1 MTLINRFSAID
12 KAIINATGN
21 SLVIC
26 GNSTTID
33 DNTSDMITV
42 AGGTTRNWAASG
54 SNGTISILGDSTI
67 LYAEL
72 IWYSTVKSDVPGSLD
87 VRSIQ
92 DNPITFTTPL
102 GVNQI
107 SPQNTE
113 SYTDVSGN
121 IDRFRSTD
129 ITNIIK
135 ASLGGTY
142 TVSAVPTSLP
152 AVGLSSTRA
161 GWTLTVIYR
170 NDVFVPKKI
179 IFLSGIEPATNS
191 NPFQTTITGFATS
204 SDENDLK
211 GNIIFACAN
220 GQPLKG
226 VETLKTGPSF
236 ANLTVEGNPVGAPN
250 PNPGTSPN
258 NPYNSFFPGQI
269 NICNPIDANVG
280 LINISG
286 TNGTK
291 NHDGFVPTQVTGGR
305 NKWDLTN
312 INFSNSLV
320 TNQNQLAIQL
330 TESGAIDGV
339 MIVES
344 GTSVNAVAPDI
355 VVDFNIYDPDG
366 KSASKVQVGEQ
377 LIYSVKVS
385 NSGKSAANN
394 FILSTILDPACSYIP
409 NSFTVNGVVSPGAD
423 IAKGVNIGTIE
434 PTGVANVLFSV
445 RVNSL
450 PVSKTI
456 KGYVDYN
463 YSFVSGSGSPTT
475 TNYGT
480 SKVITID
487 VITAT
492 ISVVKISSAQT
503 ALVGDRINYTIDI
516 KNTGT
521 VPVTSVLFQ
530 DVISKYSSFV
540 TGTVSIDGKSDPS
553 LDPNIGFSLS
563 DLPVSGSIRIIFS
576 VDILSLP
583 PSTIVDNSTKVTFTT
598 INPAFP
604 FPITRTIL
612 SNILPIQIQFTDI
625 VAKRCTSNDYPKVG
639 EIVTYNLNL
648 TNIGNITATNVNVIE
663 PPVYGQTFVT
673 GTVTING
680 VPKPTLNPFT
690 GFVINSIPAQQ
701 STDIQYQ
708 MLLNAVNPNKVI
720 ENTANVPFR
729 YQVQPGSPEIDAEI
743 NSNTVTTIANFV
755 KVDIIETVD
764 KPYATIGD
772 ILYYSVE
779 ITNSGNIDAFNTI
792 FLSKIQNGT
801 SFIPG
806 TVAINGVIQPGLNPS
821 VGFSVGTICLG
832 NTIVV
837 TYQALVN
844 SVPIPNVVLNNS
856 ELVYSYKP
864 DPNGVSI
871 TTTATGNTVQT
882 IINVVSFTF
891 TKTVDKDY
899 GVVGDFMSYSTYIV
913 NTGTVTLRNVKFAD
927 DLSSYLRFYSETVFI
942 NGINYPG
949 YDVRTGFIIGDL
961 NPGDTFRISFGV
973 SVIAVPP
980 SGVIANTADMVYTY
994 QLSPSG
1000 EVITDSSKSNEVRTN
1015 IVNGDLKVTKYVNK
1029 TYATLG
1035 DTLTYSFNVSNIG
1048 NVTATSTNFFDVIPI
1063 GASFIPGTVIIN
1075 GLSKPIYNPE
1085 LGFALG
1091 SLTAGQVVSL
1101 SFNTLVNFVPS
1112 PNTLINNG
1120 SVIFDYLFNSSAPP
1134 ISKTITSNNVTTV
1147 VNVAAITFT
1156 KAVDLAFA
1164 TIGDV
1169 LTYTL
1174 RATNTGTV
1182 DLNNVI
1188 FKDIIPSA
1196 AIFNANS
1203 VVIDNVSKPGLNP
1216 NIGFSIDSIPPSGIR
1231 VITFKVTVISL
1242 PTPNTIINS
1251 ATLSYSYKINSSGT
1265 EITGNITS
1273 NTVTTTINNAS
1284 VTNTKTVDK
1293 LYATVGDTLTYTS
1306 VIKNTGNINLINT
1319 LFTDLTRLN
1328 TTFILGSVKINDQAQ
1343 ANLNPNTGFT
1353 LGTIIPTQSVSVE
1366 FKVTVSSV
1374 PLTGFVTNNSLLNY
1388 DYNIDPSG
1396 IVIIGNVTSNT
1407 VTTFINLGNLTITK
1421 AANRTFARVT
1431 DVVKYNFVITNT
1443 ANTVLQNMSF
1453 IDIIQTES
1461 SFNTDSVF
1469 VNGINQP
1476 LFNPNF
1482 GFLLSDIGIG
1492 QFTTIEFTVTVNS
1505 IPTSGLLLNTGSVT
1519 FSYYVDPLGTPTTK
1533 TITSNQTT
1541 VNVNDTIVS
1550 ATKAVDKTLAKI
1562 GDVLAYS
1569 FILINEGNTPA
1580 LNVVFTD
1587 LLNSNILFNAGSV
1600 IINGTPSPLVNPN
1613 LGFSLPDLAS
1623 FGTTTVSFN
1632 ATVLTRPTNNVVPNF
1647 ATIDYQYRVDPLQ
1660 PLIPVSITTNTVFT
1674 NIAVGEITVTK
1685 FASKVY
1691 STVNDTIVYTLSIK
1705 NTGSVN
1711 ATNMVFKDLVPGS
1724 SSFIPETV
1732 LVNGV
1737 IQNRYDPNVGFP
1749 LPDLIPN
1756 AINLVSFAIKVDSLP
1771 ASGTIINTAAVTF
1784 SYKLTPIDPTVTITT
1799 NSNSVTTFINLGKL
1813 VITKSVDKAYAT
1825 LENMLAY
1832 TITLQN
1838 VGSVPTSNIFFQD
1851 IIKSDTLFNSG
1862 SVVINGV
1869 SSPNLNPN
1877 TGFNLADIPQ
1887 AVITTVSFT
1896 VTVKSVPLNSII
1908 YNTANVNYS
1917 YYVDPSD
1924 PLINASDQSNTVATQ
1939 INLGKLTVTKAVS
1952 LAYATPGDTLD
1963 YTVNVVN
1970 SGNVPVASVNFRD
1983 VIPTGATFVPDSVT
1997 INGVIKPGYDPF
2009 DSFTLGTINAGDS
2022 VKVGFKAIVTS
2033 VPVPS
2038 LIANTANVIFTYRI
2052 NPLGPDIINQTNS
2065 NTVTTQTNLGRLT
2078 LTKSVDKTYATLND
2092 ILTYT
2097 VVIANTGDVDALNA
2111 AFLDDLQS
2119 DVTFNTGSVTIN
2131 GQSYVDYDPN
2141 IGFSLGTIST
2151 LGSLIVAFKVT
2162 VTKVPTQITVL
2173 NYALVTFSYK
2183 IDPNG
2188 QDYTKSTQSNTV
2200 LTYIRFASLQ
2210 LVKTVD
2216 LTYATIGNILNYT
2229 IVVTSNGNTAV
2240 NQLFFIDILSNGGTF
2255 NAGSVVV
2262 DDIPQPTFNPIVG
2275 FNLPDLVSG
2284 NTSTI
2289 KFTATITSLPVPP
2302 TITNYAT
2309 ANGVYKIDPTGP
2321 NYQISATSNTVS
2333 TLVNVGN
2340 ISVVKS
2346 VNKLYANV
2354 LDTLTYT
2361 NTITDTG
2368 NVTASDVIFTDNLQ
2382 KEVSFI
2388 KGTVRINGVVNPLLD
2403 PTIGIPLNN
2412 LGPAQVVIVEF
2423 DVKIDSL
2430 PLPPLVS
2437 NTSQVQFSYKTDPN
2451 GSTIIKT
2458 NFSNTVTTSVVL
2470 GQLTATKLV
2479 DKSIATLG
2487 DVLTFTINTINSGDA
2502 IASNVMF
2509 YDTPSVGA
2517 TFNSGSVL
2525 VNNVPQLN
2533 FNPTVGFSL
2542 GDIGIGKVV
2551 NVVFTATVTS
2561 VPASSKVT
2569 NEATLTFKYLV
2580 DPKEPPFSKTTFS
2593 NITTTNIALGNLSVT
2608 KAVDKAYATI
2618 GENLTYTI
2626 VITNIGNVDATNVI
2640 FLDPTP
2646 ANAVFVIGSV
2656 TVNGTP
2662 QPTYNPAAGF
2672 PLNTI
2677 KPGEIVTVV
2686 YKVQVI
2692 I

>member
-26 GNSTTID
+26 GDSTTID
-33 DNTSDMITV
+33 DNTSDMITI
-42 AGGTTRNWAASG
+42 AGSTTRNWAVAG

-72 IWYSTVKSDVPGSLD
+72 IWYSTVRSDVPGSLD

-92 DNPITFTTPL
+92 DNPITFITPL

-113 SYTDVSGN
+113 SYTDASGN

-129 ITNIIK
+129 VTNIIK

-152 AVGLSSTRA
+152 AIGLSSTRA

-179 IFLSGIEPATNS
+179 IFLSGIGPATNTT
-191 NPFQTTITGFATS
+191 PFQTTITGFATS
-204 SDENDLK
+204 SDETDLK

-226 VETLKTGPSF
+226 VETLRTGPSF
-236 ANLTVEGNPVGAPN
+236 ANLTVEGNSVGQPN

-258 NPYNSFFPGQI
+258 NPYNSFFTGQI

-286 TNGTK
+286 TNGNK

-339 MIVES
+339 MIVDT
-344 GTSVNAVAPDI
+344 GTSVNAVAPNI
-355 VVDFNIYDPDG
+355 IVDFNIYDPDG
-366 KSASKVQVGEQ
+366 KSTSKVQVGEQ
-377 LIYSVKVS
+377 LIYSVKIS

-394 FILSTILDPACSYIP
+394 FILSTILDPSCSYIP
-409 NSFTVNGVVSPGAD
+409 NSFTVNGVVSPGVD

-487 VITAT
+487 VIAAT
-492 ISVVKISSAQT
+492 ISVVKTSSAQT

-673 GTVTING
+673 GTVTIDG

-708 MLLNAVNPNKVI
+708 MLVNAINPNKVI

-729 YQVQPGSPEIDAEI
+729 YQVQPGSPEIDSEI

-772 ILYYSVE
+772 ILYYSVA

-801 SFIPG
+801 SFIPNS
-806 TVAINGVIQPGLNPS
+806 VAINGVIQPGFNPN
-821 VGFSVGTICLG
+821 VGFSVGTICFG
-832 NTIVV
+832 STIVV
-837 TYQALVN
+837 TYKALVN
-844 SVPIPNVVLNNS
+844 SVPIPNVVLNYA
-856 ELVYSYKP
+856 ELVYSFKP

-882 IINVVSFTF
+882 IINVVNFTF

-899 GVVGDFMSYSTYIV
+899 AVVGDFMSYSTFIV
-913 NTGTVTLRNVKFAD
+913 NTGTVTLRNVKFGD
-927 DLSSYLRFYSETVFI
+927 DLSSFLTFYPQTVFI

-949 YDVRTGFIIGDL
+949 YDVRTGFILGDL

-973 SVIAVPP
+973 SVISVPP

-994 QLSPSG
+994 QLSPNG

-1015 IVNGDLKVTKYVNK
+1015 IVNGDLKVTKSVNK
-1029 TYATLG
+1029 TYATIG

-1048 NVTATSTNFFDVIPI
+1048 NVTATNTNFFDAIPI
-1063 GASFIPGTVIIN
+1063 GSSFIPGTVIVN
-1075 GLSKPIYNPE
+1075 GLSKPTYNPE
-1085 LGFALG
+1085 IGFTLG

-1101 SFNTLVNFVPS
+1101 SFNTLVNFAPS

-1120 SVIFDYLFNSSAPP
+1120 SVVFDYLFNPSAPP

-1188 FKDIIPSA
+1188 FKDIIPVA
-1196 AIFNANS
+1196 ATFNTNS
-1203 VVIDNVSKPGLNP
+1203 VVIDNVSKPGLDP
-1216 NIGFSIDSIPPSGIR
+1216 NTGFSIDSIPPSGER
-1231 VITFKVTVISL
+1231 VITFKVTVVSL

-1251 ATLSYSYKINSSGT
+1251 GTLSYSYKINPSGT
-1265 EITGNITS
+1265 EFIGNITS
-1273 NTVTTTINNAS
+1273 NTVTTTINNVT

-1293 LYATVGDTLTYTS
+1293 LYATVGDILTYTS
-1306 VIKNTGNINLINT
+1306 VIKNNGNINLINT

-1328 TTFILGSVKINDQAQ
+1328 TTFILGSVKINGQAQ

-1353 LGTIIPTQSVSVE
+1353 LGTIIPAQSVSVE

-1374 PLTGFVTNNSLLNY
+1374 PLAGFVTNNSLLNY
-1388 DYNIDPSG
+1388 EYNIDPSG
-1396 IVIIGNVTSNT
+1396 VIIIGNVTSNT
-1407 VTTFINLGNLTITK
+1407 VNTFINLGNLTITK
-1421 AANRTFARVT
+1421 AANRTFARIT

-1443 ANTVLQNMSF
+1443 GNTVLQNMSF
-1453 IDIIQTES
+1453 IDIIQAES
-1461 SFNTDSVF
+1461 SFDTGSVF
-1469 VNGINQP
+1469 VNGVNQP
-1476 LFNPNF
+1476 LFNPNT

-1505 IPTSGLLLNTGSVT
+1505 IPTSGTLLNTGSVT

-1550 ATKAVDKTLAKI
+1550 ATKAVDKATAKI
-1562 GDVLAYS
+1562 GDILAYS
-1569 FILINEGNTPA
+1569 FILRNEGNTPA
-1580 LNVVFTD
+1580 LSVFFTD
-1587 LLNSNILFNAGSV
+1587 LLNSNILFNTGSV
-1600 IINGTPSPLVNPN
+1600 IINGTPSPLANPN

-1623 FGTTTVSFN
+1623 LGTTTVSFN
-1632 ATVLTRPTNNVVPNF
+1632 ATVLTRPTNNIVPNF
-1647 ATIDYQYRVDPLQ
+1647 ATIDYQYRIDPQQ
-1660 PLIPVSITTNTVFT
+1660 PLIPVTITTNTVLT
-1674 NIAVGEITVTK
+1674 YIATGEITVTK
-1685 FASKVY
+1685 SANKVY
-1691 STVNDTIVYTLSIK
+1691 STVNDTIEYTVSIK

-1711 ATNMVFKDLVPGS
+1711 ATNMSFQDLVPGS
-1724 SSFIPETV
+1724 TSFITGSV
-1732 LVNGV
+1732 LINGIV
-1737 IQNRYDPNVGFP
+1737 QNTYNPNVGFP

-1756 AINLVSFAIKVDSLP
+1756 AINIVSFAIKVDSLP
-1771 ASGTIINTAAVTF
+1771 TSGTIINTAAVTF
-1784 SYKLTPIDPTVTITT
+1784 SYKLTPTDPTVTITT

-1825 LENMLAY
+1825 LENILAY

-1838 VGSVPTSNIFFQD
+1838 VGSVTTSNIFFQD
-1851 IIKSDTLFNSG
+1851 IIQADALFNSG

-1869 SSPNLNPN
+1869 SSPTLNPN
-1877 TGFNLADIPQ
+1877 TGFSLADI
-1887 AVITTVSFT
+1887 AKGIVTTVSFT
-1896 VTVKSVPLNSII
+1896 VTIKSVPLNSII
-1908 YNTANVNYS
+1908 YNTANATYS

-1924 PLINASDQSNTVATQ
+1924 PLINVSAQSNTVATQ

-1963 YTVNVVN
+1963 YTVIIANT
-1970 SGNVPVASVNFRD
+1970 GNVPATSVNFRD
-1983 VIPTGATFVPDSVT
+1983 VIPTGATFVTDSVT
-1997 INGVIKPGYDPF
+1997 INGVIQPGLDPF
-2009 DSFTLGTINAGDS
+2009 NSFTLGTISAGDS
-2022 VKVGFKAIVTS
+2022 VRVGFKAVVTS

-2038 LIANTANVIFTYRI
+2038 LISNIANITFTYRI
-2052 NPLGPDIINQTNS
+2052 NPAGPDIVNQTNS
-2065 NTVTTQTNLGRLT
+2065 NIATTQINLGQLT

-2097 VVIANTGDVDALNA
+2097 VVVANTGNVDALNSV
-2111 AFLDDLQS
+2111 FLDNLQS

-2141 IGFSLGTIST
+2141 VGFNLGTIPT
-2151 LGSLIVAFKVT
+2151 LGSLIVSFKVT
-2162 VTKVPTQITVL
+2162 VTTVPTQITVL
-2173 NYALVTFSYK
+2173 NYAIATFNYK

-2188 QDYTKSTQSNTV
+2188 QDYTKSTRSNTV

-2210 LVKTVD
+2210 LAKTVD
-2216 LTYATIGNILNYT
+2216 LTYATIGSTLNYT
-2229 IVVTSNGNTAV
+2229 VVVTSTGNTAV
-2240 NQLFFIDILSNGGTF
+2240 NQLFFIDILSNGATF
-2255 NAGSVVV
+2255 NPGTVIV
-2262 DDIPQPTFNPIVG
+2262 DDIPRPTFDPIVG

-2289 KFTATITSLPVPP
+2289 KFKATVTSLPVPP
-2302 TITNYAT
+2302 VVTNYAT
-2309 ANGVYKIDPTGP
+2309 ANGVYKIDPAGP

-2333 TLVNVGN
+2333 TSVNVGN
-2340 ISVVKS
+2340 ISIVKS

-2361 NTITDTG
+2361 NTITNTG
-2368 NVTASDVIFTDNLQ
+2368 NVTASNVIFTDNLQ
-2382 KEVSFI
+2382 QEVSFVG
-2388 KGTVRINGVVNPLLD
+2388 GTVRINGVVNPLLD
-2403 PTIGIPLNN
+2403 PTVGIPLNN

-2423 DVKIDSL
+2423 DVRIDSL

-2437 NTSQVQFSYKTDPN
+2437 NTSQVQFSYKIDPN
-2451 GSTIIKT
+2451 GSIIIKT
-2458 NFSNTVTTSVVL
+2458 NFSNTVTTNIVL

-2487 DVLTFTINTINSGDA
+2487 DVLTFTINTINTGNV

-2517 TFNSGSVL
+2517 TFNTGSVL
-2525 VNNVPQLN
+2525 VNGVPQIN
-2533 FNPTVGFSL
+2533 FNPTVGFSI
-2542 GDIGIGKVV
+2542 GDIGIGRVV

-2561 VPASSKVT
+2561 VPVSGKVT

-2593 NITTTNIALGNLSVT
+2593 NITTTIIAVGNLSVT

>member
-12 KAIINATGN
+12 KAIITATGN

-26 GNSTTID
+26 GSSTIID

-42 AGGTTRNWAASG
+42 AGTTTRNWAAAG

-72 IWYSTVKSDVPGSLD
+72 IWYSTVRSDVPGSLD

-129 ITNIIK
+129 VTNIIK

-152 AVGLSSTRA
+152 QIGLSSTRA

-179 IFLSGIEPATNS
+179 IFLSGIGPATNTT
-191 NPFQTTITGFATS
+191 PFQTTITGFATS
-204 SDENDLK
+204 SDETDLK

-226 VETLKTGPSF
+226 VETLRTGPSF
-236 ANLTVEGNPVGAPN
+236 ANLTVEGNPVGQPN

-269 NICNPIDANVG
+269 NICNPIDTNVG

-286 TNGTK
+286 TNGNK
-291 NHDGFVPTQVTGGR
+291 NYDGFVPTQVTGGR

-330 TESGAIDGV
+330 TESGTIDGV
-339 MIVES
+339 MIVET
-344 GTSVNAVAPDI
+344 GTSVNAIAPDI
-355 VVDFNIYDPDG
+355 IVDFNIYDPDG
-366 KSASKVQVGEQ
+366 KSTSKVQVGEQ
-377 LIYSVKVS
+377 LIYSVKIS

-394 FILSTILDPACSYIP
+394 FILSTILDPSCSYIP
-409 NSFTVNGVVSPGAD
+409 NSLTVNGVISPGAD
-423 IAKGVNIGTIE
+423 ITRGVNIGTID

-450 PVSKTI
+450 PVSKTV
-456 KGYVDYN
+456 KGYVNYN
-463 YSFVSGSGSPTT
+463 YSFISGSGSPTT

-480 SKVITID
+480 TKVITID
-487 VITAT
+487 VISAT
-492 ISVVKISSAQT
+492 ISVVKTSSTQT

-521 VPVTSVLFQ
+521 VPVSSVLFQ
-530 DVISKYSSFV
+530 DIISQYSSFV
-540 TGTVSIDGKSDPS
+540 KGTVSIDGISEPT
-553 LDPNIGFSLS
+553 LDPNSGFSLS
-563 DLPVSGSIRIIFS
+563 DIPVSGSIRIIFS

-583 PSTIVDNSTKVTFTT
+583 PSTIVDNSTRVTFTT

-604 FPITRTIL
+604 FPITRTIF

-625 VAKRCTSNDYPKVG
+625 VATRCTSNDYPKVG

-663 PPVYGQTFVT
+663 PPVYGQTFVN
-673 GTVTING
+673 GTVTIDG

-690 GFVINSIPAQQ
+690 GFVINSIPPQQ

-708 MLLNAVNPNKVI
+708 MLVNAINPNKVI

-755 KVDIIETVD
+755 KVDLIETVD

-772 ILYYSVE
+772 ILYYSVA
-779 ITNSGNIDAFNTI
+779 ITNSGNIDAFNTL
-792 FLSKIQNGT
+792 FLSRIQNGT
-801 SFIPG
+801 SFIPNS
-806 TVAINGVIQPGLNPS
+806 VAINGVIQPGFNPN
-821 VGFSVGTICLG
+821 VGFSVGTICFG
-832 NTIVV
+832 NTVVV
-837 TYQALVN
+837 TYKALVN
-844 SVPIPNVVLNNS
+844 NVPIPNIVLNFAQ
-856 ELVYSYKP
+856 LVYSFKP

-871 TTTATGNTVQT
+871 TTTTTGNTVQT
-882 IINVVSFTF
+882 IINVASYTF

-899 GVVGDFMSYSTYIV
+899 AVVGDFMSYSTFIV
-913 NTGTVTLRNVKFAD
+913 NTGTVTLRNVKFGD
-927 DLSSYLRFYSETVFI
+927 DLSSFLTYYPQTVFI

-949 YDVRTGFIIGDL
+949 YDVRTGFILGDL

-973 SVIAVPP
+973 SVNEVPP
-980 SGVIANTADMVYTY
+980 SGFIANTADMVYTY

-1000 EVITDSSKSNEVRTN
+1000 EVITESAKSNEVRTN
-1015 IVNGDLKVTKYVNK
+1015 IVNGNLRVTKSVNRNF
-1029 TYATLG
+1029 ATIG
-1035 DTLTYSFNVSNIG
+1035 DTLTYSFNVSNIS
-1048 NVTATSTNFFDVIPI
+1048 NVTATNTNFFDVIPI
-1063 GASFIPGTVIIN
+1063 GSSFIPGTVIIN
-1075 GLSKPIYNPE
+1075 GLPKPTYNPQ
-1085 LGFALG
+1085 LGFTLG

-1120 SVIFDYLFNSSAPP
+1120 SVIFDYLFNPLAPP

-1147 VNVAAITFT
+1147 VNVATVTFT
-1156 KAVDLAFA
+1156 KAVDKLYA
-1164 TIGDV
+1164 TIGEV
-1169 LTYTL
+1169 LTYTFQ
-1174 RATNTGTV
+1174 ATNTGTV
-1182 DLNNVI
+1182 ELNNVI
-1188 FKDIIPSA
+1188 FKDIIPIA
-1196 AIFNANS
+1196 ATFNINS
-1203 VVIDNVSKPGLNP
+1203 VVIDNVSKPGLDP
-1216 NIGFSIDSIPPSGIR
+1216 NTGFSVDSIPPSGER
-1231 VITFKVTVISL
+1231 VITFKVTVVSL

-1251 ATLSYSYKINSSGT
+1251 GTLSYSYKINPSGT
-1265 EITGNITS
+1265 EFIGNITS
-1273 NTVTTTINNAS
+1273 NTVTTTINNVT

-1293 LYATVGDTLTYTS
+1293 LYATLGDTLTYTS

-1328 TTFILGSVKINDQAQ
+1328 TTFILGSVKINGQAQ
-1343 ANLNPNTGFT
+1343 ANFNPNTGFT
-1353 LGTIIPTQSVSVE
+1353 LGTIIPNQSVSVE

-1374 PLTGFVTNNSLLNY
+1374 PLAGFVTNNSLLNY
-1388 DYNIDPSG
+1388 EYNIDPSG
-1396 IVIIGNVTSNT
+1396 VIIIGNVTSNT

-1421 AANRTFARVT
+1421 AANRTFARIT

-1443 ANTVLQNMSF
+1443 GNTVLQNMSF
-1453 IDIIQTES
+1453 IDIIQAES
-1461 SFNTDSVF
+1461 LFNTGSVF
-1469 VNGINQP
+1469 VNGINAP
-1476 LFNPNF
+1476 LFNPNS

-1505 IPTSGLLLNTGSVT
+1505 IPTSGNLLNTGSVT
-1519 FSYYVDPLGTPTTK
+1519 FSYYVDPLGLPTTK

-1550 ATKAVDKTLAKI
+1550 ATKAVDKATAKI
-1562 GDVLAYS
+1562 GDILAYS
-1569 FILINEGNTPA
+1569 FILRNEGNTPA
-1580 LNVVFTD
+1580 LSVFFTD

-1600 IINGTPSPLVNPN
+1600 IINGTPSPLSNPN
-1613 LGFSLPDLAS
+1613 LGFSLPDIVAL
-1623 FGTTTVSFN
+1623 GTTTVSFN

-1647 ATIDYQYRVDPLQ
+1647 ATIDYQYRIDPQQ
-1660 PLIPVSITTNTVFT
+1660 PLIPVTITTNTVLT
-1674 NIAVGEITVTK
+1674 YIAAGEITVIK
-1685 FASKVY
+1685 SANKVY
-1691 STVNDTIVYTLSIK
+1691 STVNDTIEYTVSIK

-1711 ATNMVFKDLVPGS
+1711 ATNMSFQDLVPGS
-1724 SSFIPETV
+1724 TSFITGSV

-1737 IQNRYDPNVGFP
+1737 IQTTYDPNVGFP

-1784 SYKLTPIDPTVTITT
+1784 SYKLTPTDPTVTITT

-1825 LENMLAY
+1825 LENILAY

-1851 IIKSDTLFNSG
+1851 IIQANALFNSG

-1869 SSPNLNPN
+1869 SSPTLNPN
-1877 TGFNLADIPQ
+1877 TGFNLADI
-1887 AVITTVSFT
+1887 AEAIITTVSFT

-1908 YNTANVNYS
+1908 YNTANATYS
-1917 YYVDPSD
+1917 YYVNPSD
-1924 PLINASDQSNTVATQ
+1924 PLINVSAQSNTVATQ

-1970 SGNVPVASVNFRD
+1970 SGNVTATSVNFRD
-1983 VIPTGATFVPDSVT
+1983 VIPTGATFVTDSVT
-1997 INGVIKPGYDPF
+1997 INGVIQPGLDTF
-2009 DSFTLGTINAGDS
+2009 NSFTLGTINTGDS
-2022 VKVGFKAIVTS
+2022 VIVGFKAVVTS

-2038 LIANTANVIFTYRI
+2038 LISNIANITFTYRI
-2052 NPLGPDIINQTNS
+2052 NPAGPDIINQTNS
-2065 NTVTTQTNLGRLT
+2065 NVATTQINLGQLT

-2097 VVIANTGDVDALNA
+2097 VVVANTGNVDALNA
-2111 AFLDDLQS
+2111 VFLDNLQS

-2141 IGFSLGTIST
+2141 LGFNLGTIPT
-2151 LGSLIVAFKVT
+2151 LGSLIVSFKVT
-2162 VTKVPTQITVL
+2162 VTTVPTQITVL
-2173 NYALVTFSYK
+2173 NYAITTFNYK
-2183 IDPNG
+2183 IDPTG
-2188 QDYTKSTQSNTV
+2188 QDYTKSTRSNTV
-2200 LTYIRFASLQ
+2200 LTYIRFASLK
-2210 LVKTVD
+2210 LAKTVD
-2216 LTYATIGNILNYT
+2216 LTYATIGNTLNYT
-2229 IVVTSNGNTAV
+2229 VVATSTGNTAV
-2240 NQLFFIDILSNGGTF
+2240 NQLFFIDILSNGATF
-2255 NAGSVVV
+2255 NTGTVIV
-2262 DDIPQPTFNPIVG
+2262 DDIPRPTFDPIVG

-2289 KFTATITSLPVPP
+2289 KFTATVTSLPVPP
-2302 TITNYAT
+2302 VVTNYAT
-2309 ANGVYKIDPTGP
+2309 ANGVYKIDPAGP

-2333 TLVNVGN
+2333 TSVNVGN
-2340 ISVVKS
+2340 LTIVKS

-2361 NTITDTG
+2361 NTITNTG
-2368 NVTASDVIFTDNLQ
+2368 NVTASNVIFTDNLQ
-2382 KEVSFI
+2382 QEVSFVG
-2388 KGTVRINGVVNPLLD
+2388 GTVRINGVVNPLLD
-2403 PTIGIPLNN
+2403 PTVGIPLNN

-2423 DVKIDSL
+2423 DVRIDSL

-2437 NTSQVQFSYKTDPN
+2437 NTSQVQFSYKIDPN
-2451 GSTIIKT
+2451 GSIIIKT
-2458 NFSNTVTTSVVL
+2458 NFSNTVTTNVVL

-2487 DVLTFTINTINSGDA
+2487 DVLTFTINTINTGNV

-2517 TFNSGSVL
+2517 TFNTGSVL
-2525 VNNVPQLN
+2525 VNGVPQIN

-2542 GDIGIGKVV
+2542 GDIGVGRVV

-2561 VPASSKVT
+2561 VPVSSRVT
-2569 NEATLTFKYLV
+2569 NQATLTFKYLV

-2593 NITTTNIALGNLSVT
+2593 NITTTNIALGKLSVT
-2608 KAVDKAYATI
+2608 KAVDKAFATI

-2646 ANAVFVIGSV
+2646 ANVVFVIGSV